1 MTSQTLFALFITVA
15 AHAGLGT
22 AIYTL
27 SPLALVPKE
36 RCNNDL
42 DDDENGL
49 TDCDDPV
56 CTVQP
61 KVDTA
66 CRTEVCT
73 NGVDDDNDGLS
84 DCDDPDCAEAPINA
98 ACLLPV
104 PFVVKLEPPPPPP
117 EPEPEPE
124 PEPVKAPEPVIEPT
138 PAPKVNTKPPPSSP
152 PKETPPPN
160 TEPPPIVFGIAMDGG
175 TDGPGME
182 IPEGNTLGIDPSKSD
197 KVKGP
202 IKPLTG
208 NGVPDGAGTEE
219 PKPQL
224 PPVPKEVSAAE
235 VTTKPKQM
243 GCDDSTTKEYP
254 QAAREAGVEGKISV
268 ELLIDDKGKVIDAK
282 VMKGLGFG
290 LDELA
295 VERAKTCSFE
305 PATKEGKAVAFRLK
319 GFPVI
324 MQIQ

>member
-1 MTSQTLFALFITVA
+1 MTSQTLFALFITIA
-15 AHAGLGT
+15 THAGLGA

-27 SPLALVPKE
+27 SPLALLPKE
-36 RCNNDL
+36 RCNNEL
-42 DDDENGL
+42 DDDQNGL
-49 TDCDDPV
+49 TDCEDPV

-61 KVDTA
+61 KVDVS

-84 DCDDPDCAEAPINA
+84 DCDDPDCSDAPINA
-98 ACLLPV
+98 ACLLPI

-117 EPEPEPE
+117 EPEPEP
-124 PEPVKAPEPVIEPT
+124 VKAPEPVVEPP
-138 PAPKVNTKPPPSSP
+138 PAPKVNTRPPPSSP
-152 PKETPPPN
+152 PKDPPPPSA
-160 TEPPPIVFGIAMDGG
+160 EPPPIVFGIAMDGS

-197 KVKGP
+197 KPKGP

-208 NGVPDGAGTEE
+208 EPGGTGTEE

-224 PPVPKEVSAAE
+224 PPAPKEVSAAE
-235 VTTKPKQM
+235 VTTKPKQL
-243 GCDDSTTKEYP
+243 GCDESTTKEYP
-254 QAAREAGVEGKISV
+254 QAAREAGIEGKISV
-268 ELLIDDKGKVIDAK
+268 ELLISEQGKVVEAK

-295 VERAKTCSFE
+295 IARAKTCNFE
-305 PATKEGKAVAFRLK
+305 PATKDGKAVIFRLK